1 MKGCF
6 RKSVFSIEKKRL
18 LKSYCRWQEADF
30 NVEIAIWYIV
40 TSLLKFSREGIKL
53 VENRHSALGLSD
65 EQVLS
70 MYETMLLARRIDERM
85 WLLNRAGK
93 IPFVIS
99 CQGQEAAQVGAA
111 FALDKE
117 KDYVLPYY
125 RDMGVVLTFG
135 MTAKDLMLSGFAK
148 AEDPNSGGRQMPGH
162 FGQKKNRIV
171 TGSSPVTT
179 QVPHAVGVALA
190 GKMEGKDLVTFVT
203 FGEGSSNQ
211 GDFHEGANFAGVHK
225 LPVIFMCENNKYAI
239 SVPIEKQLACEK
251 VSDRAIG
258 YGMPGI
264 TVDGNDPLE
273 VYQAVK
279 EAADRG
285 RRGEGPTLVETV
297 SYRLTPH
304 SSDDDDRSYRAPDEV
319 AEAKTK
325 DPIITFGA
333 YLKETGVMDDA
344 KEKEINDAVMKIV
357 NEATD
362 YAENAPYA
370 DAEYAMKHVYA
381 E

>member
-1 MKGCF
+1 M
-6 RKSVFSIEKKRL
+6 
-18 LKSYCRWQEADF
+18 
-30 NVEIAIWYIV
+30 
-40 TSLLKFSREGIKL
+40 
-53 VENRHSALGLSD
+53 VENRHQALGISD
-65 EQVLS
+65 ETVLK
-70 MYETMLLARRIDERM
+70 MYETMLMARRIDERM
-85 WLLNRAGK
+85 WLLNRSGK

-111 FALDKE
+111 FALDRD

-125 RDMGVVLTFG
+125 RDLGVVLAFG
-135 MTAKDLMLSGFAK
+135 MTPTEVMLSGFAK

-179 QVPHAVGVALA
+179 QVPHAVGIALA
-190 GKMEGKDLVTFVT
+190 GKMENKDLVTFVT

-258 YGMPGI
+258 YGMPGF

-273 VYQAVK
+273 VYKAVK

-285 RRGEGPTLVETV
+285 RRGEGPTLIETV
-297 SYRLTPH
+297 SYRLTAH
-304 SSDDDDRSYRAPDEV
+304 SSDDDDRAYRSREEV
-319 AEAKTK
+319 EAAKEK
-325 DPIITFGA
+325 DSIITFA
-333 YLKETGVMDDA
+333 NYLKEVGVLNEET
-344 KEKEINDAVMKIV
+344 EKEINDRIMKIV

-370 DAEYAMKHVYA
+370 DPETAMQFVYA
-381 E
+381 QEK

>member
-1 MKGCF
+1 MA
-6 RKSVFSIEKKRL
+6 S
-18 LKSYCRWQEADF
+18 
-30 NVEIAIWYIV
+30 
-40 TSLLKFSREGIKL
+40 
-53 VENRHSALGLSD
+53 NRHEELGLSN
-65 EQVLS
+65 EKVVE
-70 MYETMLLARRIDERM
+70 MYETMLLARKIDERM
-85 WLLNRAGK
+85 WLLNRSGK

-111 FALDKE
+111 FALDTE

-125 RDMGVVLTFG
+125 RDMGIVLTFG
-135 MTAKDLMLSGFAK
+135 MTAQELMLSGFAK

-179 QVPHAVGVALA
+179 QVPHAVGLALA
-190 GKMEGKDLVTFVT
+190 GKMEKKDLVTFVT

-264 TVDGNDPLE
+264 TVDGNDPIE
-273 VYQAVK
+273 VYKVVK

-285 RRGEGPTLVETV
+285 RRGEGPTLIETV

-304 SSDDDDRSYRAPDEV
+304 SSDDDDRSYRSPDEV
-319 AEAKTK
+319 AKAKTN

-333 YLKETGVMDDA
+333 YLKETGVMDDEL
-344 KEKEINDAVMKIV
+344 EKTINDRVMKQV

-362 YAENAPYA
+362 YAEAAPYA
-370 DAEYAMKHVYA
+370 EPESAMKYVYA
-381 E
+381 EEK

>member
-1 MKGCF
+1 MA
-6 RKSVFSIEKKRL
+6 E
-18 LKSYCRWQEADF
+18 
-30 NVEIAIWYIV
+30 
-40 TSLLKFSREGIKL
+40 T
-53 VENRHSALGLSD
+53 RHEQLGLND
-65 EQVLS
+65 ETVLD
-70 MYETMLLARRIDERM
+70 MYRTMLLSRRMDERM
-85 WLLNRAGK
+85 WLLNRSGK

-111 FALDKE
+111 FALDRE
-117 KDYVLPYY
+117 KDYALPYY
-125 RDMGVVLTFG
+125 RDVGVVLSFG
-135 MTAKDLMLSGFAK
+135 MTAKELMLSGFAK

-179 QVPHAVGVALA
+179 QVPHAVGIALA

-225 LPVIFMCENNKYAI
+225 LPVIFMCENNQYAI
-239 SVPIEKQLACEK
+239 SVPISKQLSCEK

-273 VYQAVK
+273 VYKAVK
-279 EAADRG
+279 EAADRA
-285 RRGEGPTLVETV
+285 RRGEGPTLIETV

-304 SSDDDDRSYRAPDEV
+304 SSDDDDRSYREAEEV

-325 DPIITFGA
+325 DSIRTFGA
-333 YLKETGVMDDA
+333 YLKETGVMDDNL
-344 KEKEINDAVMKIV
+344 EKQLNDEVMKIV

-362 YAENAPYA
+362 YAELAPYPK
-370 DAEYAMKHVYA
+370 AESAMDHVY
-381 E
+381 EQK

>member
-1 MKGCF
+1 M
-6 RKSVFSIEKKRL
+6 V
-18 LKSYCRWQEADF
+18 Q
-30 NVEIAIWYIV
+30 
-40 TSLLKFSREGIKL
+40 
-53 VENRHSALGLSD
+53 NRHNELGLSD
-65 EQVLS
+65 EKVLE
-70 MYETMLLARRIDERM
+70 MYEMMLLSRRIDERM
-85 WLLNRAGK
+85 WLLNRSGK

-111 FALDKE
+111 FGLDKE

-125 RDMGVVLTFG
+125 RDVGVVLTFG

-148 AEDPNSGGRQMPGH
+148 SEDPNSGGRQMPGH

-179 QVPHAVGVALA
+179 QVPHAVGIALA

-258 YGMPGI
+258 YGMPGV

-273 VYQAVK
+273 VYKAVK

-297 SYRLTPH
+297 SYRLTAH

-333 YLKETGVMDDA
+333 YLKETGVLGDA
-344 KEKEINDAVMKIV
+344 LEKGINDKIMKIV

-370 DAEYAMKHVYA
+370 EAEEALKYVYA
-381 E
+381 EK

>member
-1 MKGCF
+1 M
-6 RKSVFSIEKKRL
+6 
-18 LKSYCRWQEADF
+18 
-30 NVEIAIWYIV
+30 AI
-40 TSLLKFSREGIKL
+40 
-53 VENRHSALGLSD
+53 NRHGALGLTD
-65 EQVLS
+65 DQVLE
-70 MYETMLLARRIDERM
+70 MYETMILARRIDERM

-111 FALDKE
+111 YALDRD

-135 MTAKDLMLSGFAK
+135 MTPRELMLSGFAK

-190 GKMEGKDLVTFVT
+190 GRMEGKDLVSFVT

-239 SVPIEKQLACEK
+239 SVPVEKQLACEK

-258 YGMPGI
+258 YGMPGV

-273 VYQAVK
+273 VYKAVK
-279 EAADRG
+279 EAADRA
-285 RRGEGPTLVETV
+285 RRGEGPSLIETV

-304 SSDDDDRSYRAPDEV
+304 SSDDDDRSYRTADEI
-319 AEAKTK
+319 AQAKSK
-325 DPIITFGA
+325 DPITTFAA
-333 YLKETGVMDDA
+333 YLKESGVLDA
-344 KEKEINDAVMKIV
+344 EKEKEINDKVMKMV

-370 DAEYAMKHVYA
+370 DAEHALKYVYA
-381 E
+381 QK

>member
-1 MKGCF
+1 MVK
-6 RKSVFSIEKKRL
+6 
-18 LKSYCRWQEADF
+18 
-30 NVEIAIWYIV
+30 
-40 TSLLKFSREGIKL
+40 
-53 VENRHSALGLSD
+53 NRHEDLGLSN
-65 EQVLS
+65 EKVIEI
-70 MYETMLLARRIDERM
+70 YKTMLMARRIDERM
-85 WLLNRAGK
+85 WLLNRSGK

-111 FALDKE
+111 FALDNT

-125 RDMGVVLTFG
+125 RDVGVVLTFG

-148 AEDPNSGGRQMPGH
+148 AEDPNSAGRQMPGH
-162 FGQKKNRIV
+162 FGQRSNRIV

-179 QVPHAVGVALA
+179 QVPHAVGIALA
-190 GKMEGKDLVTFVT
+190 GKMNQENLVAFVT

-239 SVPIEKQLACEK
+239 SVPIEKQLACEN

-258 YGMPGI
+258 YGMPGV
-264 TVDGNDPLE
+264 TVDGNDPLA

-304 SSDDDDRSYRAPDEV
+304 SSDDDDRSYRAPSEV
-319 AEAKTK
+319 AEAKTQ

-344 KEKEINDAVMKIV
+344 LEKELNDQVMAVV

-362 YAENAPYA
+362 YAESAPYA
-370 DAEYAMKHVYA
+370 DAESALQYVYA
-381 E
+381 EK

>member
-1 MKGCF
+1 MA
-6 RKSVFSIEKKRL
+6 VNAYLE
-18 LKSYCRWQEADF
+18 
-30 NVEIAIWYIV
+30 
-40 TSLLKFSREGIKL
+40 
-53 VENRHSALGLSD
+53 LGLS
-65 EQVLS
+65 EKKLLE
-70 MYETMLLARRIDERM
+70 MYETMMLARRIDERM

-93 IPFVIS
+93 VPFVVS

-135 MTAKDLMLSGFAK
+135 MTPKELMLSGFAK

-179 QVPHAVGVALA
+179 QVPHAVGIALA
-190 GKMEGKDLVTFVT
+190 GKMEKKDLVAFVT

-239 SVPIEKQLACEK
+239 SVPAEKQLGCER

-258 YGMPGI
+258 YGMPGY
-264 TVDGNDPLE
+264 TVDGNNPLE
-273 VYQAVK
+273 VYRVVK
-279 EAADRG
+279 EAADRAREG
-285 RRGEGPTLVETV
+285 KGPTLIETV

-304 SSDDDDRSYRAPDEV
+304 SSDDDDRTYRAPDEV
-319 AEAKTK
+319 AQAKTN
-325 DPIITFGA
+325 DPVITFAA
-333 YLKETGVMDDA
+333 YLKETGMLSD
-344 KEKEINDAVMKIV
+344 EQEEMINVRIMKQV

-370 DAEYAMKHVYA
+370 EPETALKFVYGDC
-381 E
+381 

>member
-1 MKGCF
+1 MGY
-6 RKSVFSIEKKRL
+6 VIEK
-18 LKSYCRWQEADF
+18 
-30 NVEIAIWYIV
+30 
-40 TSLLKFSREGIKL
+40 
-53 VENRHSALGLSD
+53 RHEALGLND
-65 EQVLS
+65 ETVLE

-111 FALDKE
+111 FALDRE

-125 RDMGVVLTFG
+125 RDLGVVLTFG
-135 MTAKDLMLSGFAK
+135 MTAQELMLSGFAK

-179 QVPHAVGVALA
+179 QVPHAVGIALA
-190 GKMEGKDLVTFVT
+190 GKMEKKDFVSFVT

-258 YGMPGI
+258 YGMPGF
-264 TVDGNDPLE
+264 TVDGNDPLA
-273 VYQAVK
+273 VYKVVR
-279 EAADRG
+279 EAAERG
-285 RRGEGPTLVETV
+285 RREEGPTLIETV

-319 AEAKTK
+319 AKAKSQ
-325 DPIITFGA
+325 DPIMTFAA
-333 YLKETGVMDDA
+333 YLKETGVLTDDL
-344 KEKEINDAVMKIV
+344 EKEINDRVMKLV

-362 YAENAPYA
+362 YAEQAPYA
-370 DAEYAMKHVYA
+370 APEDALKFVYGN
-381 E
+381 

>member
-1 MKGCF
+1 MA
-6 RKSVFSIEKKRL
+6 S
-18 LKSYCRWQEADF
+18 
-30 NVEIAIWYIV
+30 
-40 TSLLKFSREGIKL
+40 
-53 VENRHSALGLSD
+53 NRHEELGLSN
-65 EQVLS
+65 EKVLE
-70 MYETMLLARRIDERM
+70 MYETMLLARKIDERM
-85 WLLNRAGK
+85 WLLNRSGK

-111 FALDKE
+111 FALDTE
-117 KDYVLPYY
+117 KDYALPYY

-135 MTAKDLMLSGFAK
+135 MTAQELMLSGFAK

-179 QVPHAVGVALA
+179 QVPHAVGLALA
-190 GKMEGKDLVTFVT
+190 GKMEKKDLVTFVT

-264 TVDGNDPLE
+264 TVDGNDPIE
-273 VYQAVK
+273 VYKVVK

-285 RRGEGPTLVETV
+285 RRGEGPTLIETV

-304 SSDDDDRSYRAPDEV
+304 SSDDDDRSYRSPDEV
-319 AEAKTK
+319 AKAKTN

-333 YLKETGVMDDA
+333 YLKETGVMDDEL
-344 KEKEINDAVMKIV
+344 EKAINDRVMKQV

-362 YAENAPYA
+362 YAEAAPYA
-370 DAEYAMKHVYA
+370 KPESAMKYVYA
-381 E
+381 EEK

>member
-1 MKGCF
+1 MTK
-6 RKSVFSIEKKRL
+6 
-18 LKSYCRWQEADF
+18 
-30 NVEIAIWYIV
+30 
-40 TSLLKFSREGIKL
+40 
-53 VENRHSALGLSD
+53 NRHQSLGLSD
-65 EQVLS
+65 ETVLE
-70 MYETMLLARRIDERM
+70 MYETMLLARKLDERM
-85 WLLNRAGK
+85 WLLNRSGK

-99 CQGQEAAQVGAA
+99 CQGQESAQVGAA
-111 FALDKE
+111 FALDRT

-135 MTAKDLMLSGFAK
+135 MTAKDLMLSAFAK

-179 QVPHAVGVALA
+179 QVPHAVGIALA

-258 YGMPGI
+258 YGMPGYTI
-264 TVDGNDPLE
+264 DGNDILE
-273 VYQAVK
+273 VYKTVK
-279 EAADRG
+279 EAADRA
-285 RRGEGPTLVETV
+285 RRGEGPTLIETV
-297 SYRLTPH
+297 SYRFTAH
-304 SSDDDDRSYRAPDEV
+304 SSDDDDKVYRNQEEV
-319 AEAKTK
+319 QKAREL
-325 DPIITFGA
+325 DPIPTFA
-333 YLKETGVMDDA
+333 KYLKEVNVLTDE
-344 KEKEINDAVMKIV
+344 KEKEILDRVMKLV

-362 YAENAPYA
+362 YAEQAPYA
-370 DAEYAMKHVYA
+370 DPEHALKYVYA

>member
-1 MKGCF
+1 M
-6 RKSVFSIEKKRL
+6 VEK
-18 LKSYCRWQEADF
+18 
-30 NVEIAIWYIV
+30 
-40 TSLLKFSREGIKL
+40 
-53 VENRHSALGLSD
+53 RHEQLGLN
-65 EQVLS
+65 EETVLE
-70 MYETMLLARRIDERM
+70 MYRTMLLSRRIDERM
-85 WLLNRAGK
+85 WLLNRSGK

-111 FALDKE
+111 FALDRQ

-125 RDMGVVLTFG
+125 RDVGVVLTFG

-148 AEDPNSGGRQMPGH
+148 EEDPNSGGRQMPGH

-179 QVPHAVGVALA
+179 QVPHAVGIALA

-239 SVPIEKQLACEK
+239 SVPIEKQLSCEN

-264 TVDGNDPLE
+264 TVDGNDPLA
-273 VYQAVK
+273 VYAAVK
-279 EAADRG
+279 EAADRA

-304 SSDDDDRSYRAPDEV
+304 SSDDDDRSYRTADEV

-325 DPIITFGA
+325 DSIMTFGA
-333 YLKETGVMDDA
+333 YLKEVGIMDDDL
-344 KEKEINDAVMKIV
+344 EKQMNDEVMKIV

-362 YAENAPYA
+362 YAENAPYPK
-370 DAEYAMKHVYA
+370 AESAMNHVYA
-381 E
+381 QK

>member
-1 MKGCF
+1 M
-6 RKSVFSIEKKRL
+6 
-18 LKSYCRWQEADF
+18 AD
-30 NVEIAIWYIV
+30 
-40 TSLLKFSREGIKL
+40 
-53 VENRHSALGLSD
+53 NRHQSLGLSD
-65 EQVLS
+65 EKVLE
-70 MYETMLLARRIDERM
+70 MYETMLLARKIDERM

-111 FALDKE
+111 FALDRE
-117 KDYVLPYY
+117 KDYILPYY

-135 MTAKDLMLSGFAK
+135 MTATDLMLSGFAK

-179 QVPHAVGVALA
+179 QVPHAVGIALA
-190 GKMEGKDLVTFVT
+190 GKMQGEDFVTFTT

-225 LPVIFMCENNKYAI
+225 LPVILMCENNKYAI

-258 YGMPGI
+258 YGMPGV
-264 TVDGNDPLE
+264 TVDGNDPLA
-273 VYQAVK
+273 VYAAVK

-285 RRGEGPTLVETV
+285 RRGEGPSLIETV

-304 SSDDDDRSYRAPDEV
+304 SSDDDDRAYRSREEV
-319 AEAKTK
+319 EEAKK
-325 DPIITFGA
+325 LDSIITFA
-333 YLKETGVMDDA
+333 EYLREVGLLTDQSLEEM
-344 KEKEINDAVMKIV
+344 EKRIAKIV
-357 NEATD
+357 NDATE

-370 DAEYAMKHVYA
+370 DPESAMKHVYA

>member
-1 MKGCF
+1 M
-6 RKSVFSIEKKRL
+6 
-18 LKSYCRWQEADF
+18 A
-30 NVEIAIWYIV
+30 
-40 TSLLKFSREGIKL
+40 
-53 VENRHSALGLSD
+53 ENRHHKLGLSD
-65 EQVLS
+65 DQVLE

-111 FALDKE
+111 FALDRE

-135 MTAKDLMLSGFAK
+135 MTARDLMLSGFAK

-190 GKMEGKDLVTFVT
+190 GRMEGKDLVTFVT

-258 YGMPGI
+258 YGMPGV

-285 RRGEGPTLVETV
+285 RRGEGPSLIETV

-304 SSDDDDRSYRAPDEV
+304 SSDDDDRSYRARDEV
-319 AEAKTK
+319 AEAKNN
-325 DPIITFGA
+325 DPIITFA
-333 YLKETGVMDDA
+333 LYLKENGIMDDE
-344 KEKEINDAVMKIV
+344 KEKAINDKIMEIV
-357 NEATD
+357 NEATE
-362 YAENAPYA
+362 YAEKAPYA
-370 DAEYAMKHVYA
+370 DPEQALKYVYA
-381 E
+381 EE